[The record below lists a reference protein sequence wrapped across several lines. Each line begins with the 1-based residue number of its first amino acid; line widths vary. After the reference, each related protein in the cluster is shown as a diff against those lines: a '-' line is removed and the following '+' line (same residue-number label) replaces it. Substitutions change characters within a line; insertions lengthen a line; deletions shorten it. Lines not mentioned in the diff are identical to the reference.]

1 MYLFSALLAVI
12 GGVAY
17 HHFVKRIPATIH
29 PVVSIVGIY
38 VGVLL
43 LSSALLAL
51 FPPVEGYRFH
61 FRQLSWVQLAV
72 AVSVFLL
79 ELGFVLMYRAGWNL
93 SSGNL
98 VTGVF
103 INIILVGLG
112 LFLFQ
117 EEVSLINAIGIALS
131 LIGVAMISYR
141 P

>member
-1 MYLFSALLAVI
+1 MYLFSALLAVL

-17 HHFVKRIPATIH
+17 HHFVKRIPTTIH
-29 PVVSIVGIY
+29 PIVSIVGIY

-51 FPPVEGYRFH
+51 FPPVEGYGFH
-61 FRQLSWVQLAV
+61 FRQISWVQFAV
-72 AVSVFLL
+72 AVSVFLI

-112 LFLFQ
+112 LFLLR
-117 EEVSLINAIGIALS
+117 EKVNLINAIGIILS